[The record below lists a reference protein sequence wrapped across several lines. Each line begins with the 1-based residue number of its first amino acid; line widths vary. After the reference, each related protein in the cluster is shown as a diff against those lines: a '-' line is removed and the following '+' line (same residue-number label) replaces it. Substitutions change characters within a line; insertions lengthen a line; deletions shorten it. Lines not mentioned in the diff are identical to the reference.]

1 MKTQTPSRLNPP
13 LVKCLRLALLAGA
26 LFWAAESPAGLFG
39 PKGDSNAEKKAGI
52 RKQRDEMLT
61 QLYAANP
68 DMKKALKKAA
78 GYATFKQVNV
88 NLLLLATGNGYGVV
102 VDNRTRKEIFMRM
115 GSLGG
120 GIGAGVKD
128 VRVIFVFHDA
138 KVMKQFIEEGWQFGG
153 QADAAAKHEDAG
165 VTAEQNVK
173 GNVNFTDGTV
183 SVGSSTAVAAGTDKH
198 DATGAQ
204 LATKGGME
212 VYQFTESGIA
222 LQATV
227 SGTKYWQDS
236 KLNQ

>member
-1 MKTQTPSRLNPP
+1 MKRL
-13 LVKCLRLALLAGA
+13 LAVTLALGLASSA
-26 LFWAAESPAGLFG
+26 LAWPFG
-39 PKGDSNAEKKAGI
+39 PKGDSNTGKKANI
-52 RKQRDEMLT
+52 RQQRDEMLA

-68 DMKKALKKAA
+68 GMEKVIRQAA

-88 NLLLLATGNGYGVV
+88 NLLLLAAANGYGVV
-102 VDNRTRKEIFMRM
+102 VDNQAHQETCMRM

-153 QADAAAKHEDAG
+153 QADAAAKYQDTG
-165 VTAEQNVK
+165 VAAEQNVR
-173 GNVNFTDGTV
+173 GAVSCHDGTV
-183 SVGSSTAVAAGTDKH
+183 AVGSSTDTRAGTEAGDVSS
-198 DATGAQ
+198 AA
-204 LATKGGME
+204 LATRGGME
-212 VYQFTESGIA
+212 VYQFTESGVA

-227 SGTKYWQDS
+227 SGTKYWKDS